1 MAKDSKPLQE
11 LNPQAKQ
18 AVEETKEQALGAA
31 DTYFDFLQ
39 KTISAFPSGGTEV
52 GEKLKSYAERN
63 VASTREF
70 IMQLSRAK
78 DLEDALRIQTE
89 FMHAQMQAFGE
100 QATTIL
106 EAFTKS
112 ATTAVKPPFKTSLE

>member
-11 LNPQAKQ
+11 LNAQAKQ
-18 AVEETKEQALGAA
+18 AVEETKEQLGAA

-39 KTISAFPSGGTEV
+39 KMISSFPSGGTEV

-70 IMQLSRAK
+70 IKKLSRAK
-78 DLEDALRIQTE
+78 DFEDALRIQTE
-89 FMHAQMQAFGE
+89 FMHRQMQAFGE
-100 QATTIL
+100 QTTTIL
-106 EAFTKS
+106 EAFTKPPTS
-112 ATTAVKPPFKTSLE
+112 AVNPPFKTSLE

>member
-1 MAKDSKPLQE
+1 MATDSKPLQE
-11 LNPQAKQ
+11 LNAQAEQ

-39 KTISAFPSGGTEV
+39 KTISSFPSGGTEV

-70 IMQLSRAK
+70 IKHLSRAK
-78 DLEDALRIQTE
+78 DFEDALRIQTE

-100 QATTIL
+100 QTTTIL

-112 ATTAVKPPFKTSLE
+112 ATSAVKPPFKTSLE